1 MSGYLKHIELSRQ
14 LEEKAKEASQTRK
27 HANER
32 IEQLESLIGDAKKVD
47 CQVAESED
55 LLAQANGAMAA
66 KDYKL
71 ALAKTQEG
79 EDKAKAAFIQQAN
92 SVLEASEA

>member
-14 LEEKAKEASQTRK
+14 LEEKAKEASENRR
-27 HANER
+27 HADER
-32 IEQLESLIGDAKKVD
+32 IKQLEGLIADAKKVD
-47 CQVAESED
+47 CQVAESEE
-55 LLAQANGAMAA
+55 LLTQANGAMAA

-79 EDKAKAAFIQQAN
+79 
-92 SVLEASEA
+92 